1 MATTTA
7 PIKVDAGTDQLI
19 SHAAHF
25 LGKAKK
31 ELVDVAVREYIDT
44 HRSEINAAIR
54 AALSQLDG
62 SSASTIAMLADVPV
76 EQLQEYG
83 GMPASD

>member
-1 MATTTA
+1 MAASTA

-31 ELVDVAVREYIDT
+31 DIVDVAVREYIDT
-44 HRSEINAAIR
+44 HRNEINAGIR

-62 SSASTIAMLADVPV
+62 SSASAVALLTDVPV
-76 EQLQEYG
+76 EKLQEYG
-83 GMPASD
+83 EMPASD